1 MKKQIMGAEARM
13 KPVLLCIGGAVMLAA
28 CHSKPSVNEKNASIE
43 QVAESLRKA
52 SDNGKF
58 MSPGEWVSSVTVDQI
73 SMPGLP
79 AEAQSSLKN
88 SGGQVRTMQSC
99 LSQQDA
105 KQPPVQFLAGNDQC
119 RYDHFTMAHG
129 KIDAKMRCSAHG
141 AGETIVM
148 TGTYSPTSY
157 QMTMQSNTDAP
168 TGQGIAMRMH
178 VEAKRIGECAAKG
191 S

>member
-1 MKKQIMGAEARM
+1 
-13 KPVLLCIGGAVMLAA
+13 MLAA
-28 CHSKPSVNEKNASIE
+28 CHPKPSVNEKNASIE
-43 QVAESLRKA
+43 QVAESLREA

-58 MSPGEWVSSVTVDQI
+58 MRPGEWVSSVTVDQI

-79 AEAQSSLKN
+79 ADAQGALKN
-88 SGGQVRTMQSC
+88 GAGQVRTMQSC
-99 LSQQDA
+99 LAHQDA
-105 KQPPVQFLAGNDQC
+105 KQPPVQFLTGNDQC

-141 AGETIVM
+141 AGKTIVM

-168 TGQGIAMRMH
+168 AGQGIAMRMH
-178 VEAKRIGECAAKG
+178 VEAKWTGECTAKG